1 MVEVTVFVETEVN
14 PAEDEDKVQA
24 AVNNV
29 VGNASIT
36 VKASQ
41 IGSTLT
47 AEAKGL
53 DSLVKLRNMLRNDR
67 IRDASR
73 RILFKSIR
81 GNKISFF
88 LNKQVAFA
96 GHISFSEETA
106 ESPLGPIHFVIET
119 DDPDQ
124 LVEWI
129 AEKTGKQEDKSWRK
143 EH

>member
-14 PAEDEDKVQA
+14 PTEDEDKVQT

-29 VGNASIT
+29 VGNSSIT
-36 VKASQ
+36 LKASLT
-41 IGSTLT
+41 GSILT
-47 AEAKGL
+47 AEAKGV

-67 IRDASR
+67 IRDAAR

-106 ESPLGPIHFVIET
+106 ESPLGPIRFIIET
-119 DDPDQ
+119 DDPLQ
-124 LVEWI
+124 LVEWL
-129 AEKTGKQEDKSWRK
+129 AEKTGK
-143 EH
+143 